1 MQITSGTY
9 IIVYQ
14 KIDNYEENQI
24 NLLENNQNN
33 RNNLILENMRNNK
46 QAIFDSNLQ
55 SDIKDSY
62 NKTTE
67 KQKNNRKD
75 KISKMRNT

>member
-1 MQITSGTY
+1 
-9 IIVYQ
+9 
-14 KIDNYEENQI
+14 
-24 NLLENNQNN
+24 
-33 RNNLILENMRNNK
+33 MRNNK

-55 SDIKDSY
+55 SDIKASY

-67 KQKNNRKD
+67 KQKKNRKD